1 MHARWLLSVIPAST
15 GRRAPTRQVHSL
27 RGAERRGSHG
37 LFTAEEG
44 LQLLWRQNLGLKLK
58 SSSTVLHS
66 QWPGGKVVVQRW
78 GRERAASPVAW
89 GAEGGCGE
97 VHAGWAAGSHPPFP
111 LVPRRPPQPT
121 TCWTRAWLWPGN
133 PAVEAKG
140 SQALLWVRTASWEW
154 LWRGACLTS
163 FRIPAGGQSRAQ
175 ALWGCQRPGVLAP
188 CSAISGAWFSAP
200 GQGRPTHRCPH
211 ASPGD
216 RARAGAT
223 CGCTC
228 QLCAPRDHTDHR
240 GLRHAV
246 LLRGHVSH

>member
-1 MHARWLLSVIPAST
+1 MHTRWLLSVIPAST

-140 SQALLWVRTASWEW
+140 SQALLRVRTASWEW

-163 FRIPAGGQSRAQ
+163 FGSQPVGSPGRKLCGAVRDQVSLLPAPPSLG
-175 ALWGCQRPGVLAP
+175 PGSQPLDKAGPPTDVHMP
-188 CSAISGAWFSAP
+188 AP
-200 GQGRPTHRCPH
+200 GTEPEQGPPV
-211 ASPGD
+211 
-216 RARAGAT
+216 GA
-223 CGCTC
+223 
-228 QLCAPRDHTDHR
+228 
-240 GLRHAV
+240 
-246 LLRGHVSH
+246 HVSSAHPVTTLTTGALDTRFS